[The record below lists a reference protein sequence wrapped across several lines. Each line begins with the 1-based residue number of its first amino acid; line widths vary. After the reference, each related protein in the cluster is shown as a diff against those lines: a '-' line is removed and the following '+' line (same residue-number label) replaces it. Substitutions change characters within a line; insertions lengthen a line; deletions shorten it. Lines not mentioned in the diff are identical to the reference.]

1 MDIDA
6 VSKEI
11 RRELLDVIED
21 RQRINASDFDE
32 TIYKILA
39 SRTIRA
45 APPGY
50 VQVSN
55 NLSHGSGW
63 PFQPKPGP

>member
-21 RQRINASDFDE
+21 RQRVNASDFDE

-39 SRTIRA
+39 ARTIRPET
-45 APPGY
+45 PPGHVYTSSY
-50 VQVSN
+50 VRAP
-55 NLSHGSGW
+55 W
-63 PFQPKPGP
+63 PPTTP